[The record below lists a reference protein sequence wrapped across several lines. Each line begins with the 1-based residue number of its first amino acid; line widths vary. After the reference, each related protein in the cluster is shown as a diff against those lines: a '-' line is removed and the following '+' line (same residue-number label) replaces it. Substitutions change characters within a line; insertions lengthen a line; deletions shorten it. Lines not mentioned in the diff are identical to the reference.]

1 MNNNGLPDQL
11 KYDLTDDND
20 DIPPTANIEVEIND
34 KTENPDPDTIA
45 DEIVEFVEP
54 EPIKNEDIFDET
66 PVVKK
71 VKEETDEEVEPTEI
85 LKESK
90 KKVTLNKN
98 GKPRKKLSPEHLLKL
113 QVARQKALEVRRAN
127 RDKNQSK
134 KQEELDK
141 KNAIKKNKQLKKELE
156 LEKSVM
162 ELNKIEQEVNKI
174 KTKQKKVVEEVEEEP
189 PPQKEIV
196 KNEPFITGLTKSD
209 LYEAQL
215 EAITKYDAVRK
226 QRKQIKKQNKIVEQQ
241 KQDMVRAIKQSGW
254 QQTAGYYAD
263 CF

>member
-20 DIPPTANIEVEIND
+20 DIPPTANIE
-34 KTENPDPDTIA
+34 
-45 DEIVEFVEP
+45 
-54 EPIKNEDIFDET
+54 
-66 PVVKK
+66 
-71 VKEETDEEVEPTEI
+71 EVEPTEI
-85 LKESK
+85 LKETK

-141 KNAIKKNKQLKKELE
+141 KNTIKKNKQLKKELE

-174 KTKQKKVVEEVEEEP
+174 KTKQKKVVEEEEEP

-254 QQTAGYYAD
+254 KDTAGYYAD